1 MKKILMIAASFLL
14 MSLGHAAQMDVN
26 DEKYKLNDEQKTQV
40 IAMLDDMN
48 KQAAAK
54 NPKAPN
60 TSEVVREEAAKW
72 GELGTNM
79 GRAAVGAAK
88 EIGMAANEFVSTPL
102 GKVTMGIVIYKV
114 IGKDIIKFI
123 MGFSILVFFF
133 TTGHYFLRMKR
144 YSGTVEY
151 ATVPTFFKLRTKQ
164 VVVKGQTNE
173 QWAAAYTAMG
183 IISIL
188 LGCAIGFGVMF

>member
-14 MSLGHAAQMDVN
+14 MSMGHAAQVDVN
-26 DEKYKLNDEQKTQV
+26 DEKYMLNEEQKTQV
-40 IAMLDDMN
+40 LAMIDDLN
-48 KQAAAK
+48 AKRAAQK
-54 NPKAPN
+54 GPN
-60 TSEVVREEAAKW
+60 TSAAVREEAAKW
-72 GELGTNM
+72 GELGANM

-88 EIGMAANEFVSTPL
+88 EVGMAANEFVSTPL

-114 IGKDIIKFI
+114 IGRDIIKFI
-123 MGFSILVFFF
+123 MGFSILVFFL

-164 VVVKGQTNE
+164 VVVKGQTDE

>member
-14 MSLGHAAQMDVN
+14 MSMGHAAQVDVN
-26 DEKYKLNDEQKTQV
+26 DEKYMLNEEQKVQV
-40 IAMLDDMN
+40 LAMIDDLN
-48 KQAAAK
+48 AKRAAQK
-54 NPKAPN
+54 GPN
-60 TSEVVREEAAKW
+60 TSAVVREEAAKW
-72 GELGTNM
+72 GELGANM

-88 EIGMAANEFVSTPL
+88 EVGMAANEFVSTPL

-123 MGFSILVFFF
+123 MGFSILVFFL
-133 TTGHYFLRMKR
+133 TTGHNFLRMKR

>member
-14 MSLGHAAQMDVN
+14 MSMGHAAQVDVN
-26 DEKYKLNDEQKTQV
+26 DEKYMLNEEQKAQV
-40 IAMLDDMN
+40 LAMIDDLN
-48 KQAAAK
+48 AKRAAQK
-54 NPKAPN
+54 GPN
-60 TSEVVREEAAKW
+60 TSAVVREEAAKW
-72 GELGTNM
+72 GELGANM

-88 EIGMAANEFVSTPL
+88 EVGMAANEFVSTPL

-123 MGFSILVFFF
+123 MGFSILVFFL
-133 TTGHYFLRMKR
+133 TTGHNFLRMKR

>member
-14 MSLGHAAQMDVN
+14 MSMGHAAQVDVN
-26 DEKYKLNDEQKTQV
+26 DEKYMLNEEQKGQV
-40 IAMLDDMN
+40 LAMIDDLN
-48 KQAAAK
+48 AKRAAQK
-54 NPKAPN
+54 GPN
-60 TSEVVREEAAKW
+60 TSAVVREEAAKW
-72 GELGTNM
+72 GELGANM

-88 EIGMAANEFVSTPL
+88 EVGMAANEFVSTPL

-123 MGFSILVFFF
+123 MGFSILVFFL
-133 TTGHYFLRMKR
+133 TTGHNFLRMKR

>member
-14 MSLGHAAQMDVN
+14 MSMGHAAQVDVN
-26 DEKYKLNDEQKTQV
+26 DDKYMLNEEQKVQV
-40 IAMLDDMN
+40 LAMIDDLN
-48 KQAAAK
+48 AKRAAQK
-54 NPKAPN
+54 GPN
-60 TSEVVREEAAKW
+60 TSAVVREEAAKW
-72 GELGTNM
+72 GELGANM

-88 EIGMAANEFVSTPL
+88 EVGMAANEFVSTPL

-123 MGFSILVFFF
+123 MGFSILVFFL
-133 TTGHYFLRMKR
+133 TTGHNFLRMKR

>member
-1 MKKILMIAASFLL
+1 MRKILMIAASFLL
-14 MSLGHAAQMDVN
+14 MSLGHAAQPAVN
-26 DEKYKLNDEQKTQV
+26 DEKYQLNDEQKTQV
-40 IAMLDDMN
+40 LAMLDDMN

-54 NPKAPN
+54 NSKAPN

-114 IGKDIIKFI
+114 IGKDIIKFV
-123 MGFSILVFFF
+123 MGLGILIFFF

-144 YSGTVEY
+144 YTGNVEY

-164 VVVKGQTNE
+164 VVVKGQTDEHWNV
-173 QWAAAYTAMG
+173 AYTIMG
-183 IISIL
+183 VISIL

>member
-14 MSLGHAAQMDVN
+14 MSMGHAAQVDVN
-26 DEKYKLNDEQKTQV
+26 DEKYMLNEEQKGQV
-40 IAMLDDMN
+40 LAMIDDLN
-48 KQAAAK
+48 AKRAAQK
-54 NPKAPN
+54 GPN
-60 TSEVVREEAAKW
+60 TSAVVREEAAKW
-72 GELGTNM
+72 GELGANM

-88 EIGMAANEFVSTPL
+88 EVGMAANEFVSTPL

-123 MGFSILVFFF
+123 MGFSILVFFL
-133 TTGHYFLRMKR
+133 TTGHNFLRMKR

-164 VVVKGQTNE
+164 VVVKGQTDE

>member
-14 MSLGHAAQMDVN
+14 MSMGHAAQVDVN
-26 DEKYKLNDEQKTQV
+26 DEKYMLNEEQKGQV
-40 IAMLDDMN
+40 LAMIDDLN
-48 KQAAAK
+48 AKRAAQK
-54 NPKAPN
+54 GPN
-60 TSEVVREEAAKW
+60 TSAVVREEAAKW
-72 GELGTNM
+72 GELGANM

-88 EIGMAANEFVSTPL
+88 EVGMAANEFVSTPL

-123 MGFSILVFFF
+123 MGFSILVFFL
-133 TTGHYFLRMKR
+133 TTGHNFLRMKR

-188 LGCAIGFGVMF
+188 LGCAIVFGVMF

>member
-14 MSLGHAAQMDVN
+14 MSMGHAAQVDVN
-26 DEKYKLNDEQKTQV
+26 DEKYMLNEEQKGQV
-40 IAMLDDMN
+40 LAMIDDLN
-48 KQAAAK
+48 AKRAAQK
-54 NPKAPN
+54 GPN
-60 TSEVVREEAAKW
+60 TSAVVREEAAKW
-72 GELGTNM
+72 GELGANM

-88 EIGMAANEFVSTPL
+88 EVGMAANEFVSTPL

-123 MGFSILVFFF
+123 MGFSILVFFL

-164 VVVKGQTNE
+164 VVVKGQTDE

>member
-14 MSLGHAAQMDVN
+14 MSMGHAAQMDVN

-114 IGKDIIKFI
+114 IGKDIIKFV
-123 MGFSILVFFF
+123 MGLGILIFFF

-144 YSGTVEY
+144 YTGTVEY
-151 ATVPTFFKLRTKQ
+151 ATVPTFFMLRAKQ
-164 VVVKGQTNE
+164 VVVKGQTDERWNV
-173 QWAAAYTAMG
+173 AYTIMG
-183 IISIL
+183 VISIL

>member
-14 MSLGHAAQMDVN
+14 MSMGHAAQVDVN
-26 DEKYKLNDEQKTQV
+26 DEKYMLNEEQKGQV
-40 IAMLDDMN
+40 LAMIDDLN
-48 KQAAAK
+48 AKRAAQK
-54 NPKAPN
+54 GPN
-60 TSEVVREEAAKW
+60 TSAVVREEAAKW
-72 GELGTNM
+72 GELGVNM

-88 EIGMAANEFVSTPL
+88 EVGMAANEFVSTPL

-123 MGFSILVFFF
+123 MGFSILVFFL
-133 TTGHYFLRMKR
+133 TTGHNFLRMKR

>member
-14 MSLGHAAQMDVN
+14 MSMGHAAQVDVN
-26 DEKYKLNDEQKTQV
+26 DEKYMLNEEQKTQV
-40 IAMLDDMN
+40 LAMIDDLN
-48 KQAAAK
+48 AKRAAQK
-54 NPKAPN
+54 GPN
-60 TSEVVREEAAKW
+60 TSAVVREEAAKW
-72 GELGTNM
+72 GELGANM

-88 EIGMAANEFVSTPL
+88 EVGMAANEFVSTPL

-123 MGFSILVFFF
+123 MGFSILVFFL
-133 TTGHYFLRMKR
+133 TTGHNFLRMKR